1 MQLSDCPTYDMQVL
15 VFEAY
20 GKKERRTKDLCGEC
34 FFFFHFLVHFCSV
47 LYHPPPFPNNNNN
60 NRPWTQKQQIS
71 TNDTYSS
78 VGIKQLKLFGGGEEC
93 HYYFFFFFKSFI
105 QAASQKPDPRPIKTN
120 ITFKSVYKTF
130 HWFHHL
136 VLNFVS
142 CFLRCIADPPLP

>member
-78 VGIKQLKLFGGGEEC
+78 VGIKQLKLFGGGGEVSLL
-93 HYYFFFFFKSFI
+93 FFFFFLNPLYKQPARSQIRGPSKQTSLLKVSTKLFTGFI
-105 QAASQKPDPRPIKTN
+105 I
-120 ITFKSVYKTF
+120 
-130 HWFHHL
+130 
-136 VLNFVS
+136 
-142 CFLRCIADPPLP
+142 